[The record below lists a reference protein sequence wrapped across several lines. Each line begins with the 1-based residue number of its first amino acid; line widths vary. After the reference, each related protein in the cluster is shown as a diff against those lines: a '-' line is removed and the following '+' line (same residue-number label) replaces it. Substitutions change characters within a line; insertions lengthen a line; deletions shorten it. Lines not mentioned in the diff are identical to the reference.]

1 MLSAAKHL
9 SRYAQRYF
17 AALSMTGRDLFV
29 DEDLSSS
36 FEPCLNKLIR
46 ISEKPPRPIMSFN
59 KLIWVCGGFPTGRY
73 IGGGR
78 EKSSPTGGSC
88 AAHKS
93 NTPCHPTNQ
102 FSFDIHPSYTTKP
115 TY

>member
-78 EKSSPTGGSC
+78 DKSAPTVG
-88 AAHKS
+88 
-93 NTPCHPTNQ
+93 
-102 FSFDIHPSYTTKP
+102 
-115 TY
+115 

>member
-78 EKSSPTGGSC
+78 DKSAPTVC
-88 AAHKS
+88 CWP
-93 NTPCHPTNQ
+93 TPNSYPHSRTTNQ
-102 FSFDIHPSYTTKP
+102 FSI
-115 TY
+115 